1 MDNAGLSASDVG
13 LSAERLAMI
22 PAFFQR
28 GYLDTGR
35 LPCMATLVSRNGQI
49 VHQDYRGTMAFDSDQ
64 TIGPDTIFRI
74 FSMTKPITSLA
85 IMILFERGLIRL
97 DHEVSRYIPAF
108 KHTGVWNGGDLKNY
122 HTRPVEREITIR
134 DLLTHTSGLSY
145 GFLFQHEVDALY
157 RREQLGEVHETL
169 EDMCNRLATMPL
181 LFSPGTAWNYGHST
195 DVLGRIVEIIS
206 GQPIDQFFEDNI
218 FAPLGMRDTGFYVP
232 EDQIHRLAACY
243 RRDPLTKEVSL
254 VSEMGAAASHYNQ
267 RPLHLSP
274 GGGLVST
281 LRDYHK
287 FCLMFLQGGLLN
299 GARILSP
306 KTIEF
311 MRLNHLPDGQ
321 TIKQLGD
328 RTFSEVRMDGNGFGL
343 GGSVIVDVAKS
354 MLPGSAGMFSW
365 GGMANTFFWID
376 PEEELIAIQ
385 ATQMMPSGN
394 YPIRPQFQQLVY
406 AAIEW

>member
-1 MDNAGLSASDVG
+1 
-13 LSAERLAMI
+13 
-22 PAFFQR
+22 
-28 GYLDTGR
+28 
-35 LPCMATLVSRNGQI
+35 
-49 VHQDYRGTMAFDSDQ
+49 
-64 TIGPDTIFRI
+64 
-74 FSMTKPITSLA
+74 
-85 IMILFERGLIRL
+85 
-97 DHEVSRYIPAF
+97 
-108 KHTGVWNGGDLKNY
+108 
-122 HTRPVEREITIR
+122 
-134 DLLTHTSGLSY
+134 
-145 GFLFQHEVDALY
+145 
-157 RREQLGEVHETL
+157 
-169 EDMCNRLATMPL
+169 
-181 LFSPGTAWNYGHST
+181 
-195 DVLGRIVEIIS
+195 
-206 GQPIDQFFEDNI
+206 
-218 FAPLGMRDTGFYVP
+218 
-232 EDQIHRLAACY
+232 
-243 RRDPLTKEVSL
+243 EVSL

-311 MRLNHLPDGQ
+311 MRMNHLPDGQ

-354 MLPGSAGMFSW
+354 MSPGSAGMFSW